1 MLKTESEKTLM
12 DIHALQQIVHH
23 TRDARRKQILPKFSS
38 ADRDQLIHKYHPDFR
53 ERAYRPIRF
62 GPNEG
67 DKTVVE
73 LAALLEG
80 DSPIADEFDLTADYT
95 TDVLVVGGGGA
106 GCAAALHAHAA
117 GAKVILATKLRLGD
131 SNSVMAQG
139 GMQISVAPED
149 SPVTHFVDTL
159 KGGHMQNDHQLLKV
173 MVEEGPSIAKWLLGL
188 GVLFDRDGDGNL
200 HVKKGGGSSRPRL
213 LTCSDYTGLEIMR
226 VLKDEVLNQNIQLL
240 EFCAAVEL
248 MSDDHGA
255 CTGAI
260 FKDLDNQRHVV
271 VAAKSVILATG
282 GIGRLHIQGFPTS
295 NHYGATGD
303 GLCLAYRMG
312 AKLMHIDTFQYHPSG
327 AVYPEQLIGALVTE
341 GIRSEGGHLVN
352 AKGERF
358 VNELDTRDVVSSSI
372 IRECEEGRGIRTMSG
387 RIGVWLDTPLL
398 DAEHGPG
405 TLEKHFPA
413 MMLQFDRFGIDI
425 SKDPVLIYPTLHYQ
439 NGGVKIDTNSETNVP
454 NLFVAGE
461 ASGGLHG
468 RNRLMGNSLLDLM
481 VFGKRS
487 GLTAA
492 ARAAAMQQGKLT
504 VEHIKKF
511 RVEAKKRGSMN
522 GIVSPMILPPYTRK
536 VMVCR
541 SRLSIRA
548 SEGVT

>member
-1 MLKTESEKTLM
+1 M
-12 DIHALQQIVHH
+12 DIHALQQIVHK
-23 TRDARRKQILPKFSS
+23 TRDARRKQQVPKLSS
-38 ADRDQLIHKYHPDFR
+38 ADRDQLIHQYHPDFR
-53 ERAYRPIRF
+53 TSAYRPIRF
-62 GPNEG
+62 GPNAGE
-67 DKTVVE
+67 KTVIE
-73 LAALLEG
+73 LATLLEG
-80 DSPIADEFDLTADYT
+80 DSPLTGQVDLTPHYQA
-95 TDVLVVGGGGA
+95 DVLVIGGGGA
-106 GCAAALHAHAA
+106 GCAAALHAHEA

-149 SPVTHFVDTL
+149 SPVTHFIDTL
-159 KGGHMQNDHQLLKV
+159 KGGHMQNDHDLLKV
-173 MVEEGPSIAKWLLGL
+173 MVEEGPSIAKWLIGL
-188 GVLFDRDGDGNL
+188 GVLFDRQADGNL
-200 HVKKGGGSSRPRL
+200 HVKKGGGSSKPRL
-213 LTCSDYTGLEIMR
+213 VTCSDYTGLEMMR
-226 VLKDEVLNQNIQLL
+226 VLKDEVINQKIQLL
-240 EFCAAVEL
+240 EFAAAIEL
-248 MSDDHGA
+248 LSDRDGT

-260 FKDLDNQRHVV
+260 FKDLDNQRYVV

-312 AKLMHIDTFQYHPSG
+312 AKLAHIDTFQYHPSG

-341 GIRSEGGHLVN
+341 GIRSDGGQLVN
-352 AKGERF
+352 AQGERF

-372 IRECEEGRGIRTMSG
+372 IRECEEGRGIRTMAG
-387 RIGVWLDTPLL
+387 RVGIWLDTPLL
-398 DAEHGPG
+398 DVEHGPG
-405 TLEKHFPA
+405 TVEKHFPA
-413 MMLQFDRFGIDI
+413 MMLQFERFGIDI

-439 NGGVKIDTNSETNVP
+439 NGGVKIDTNSETGVK

-492 ARAAAMQQGKLT
+492 AQAGSMKQGKLT
-504 VEHIKKF
+504 LTHLE
-511 RVEAKKRGSMN
+511 RYRAEANKHGKVSGV
-522 GIVSPMILPPYTRK
+522 VSPMILPAYTRK
-536 VMVCR
+536 V
-541 SRLSIRA
+541 
-548 SEGVT
+548 G

>member
-1 MLKTESEKTLM
+1 M
-12 DIHALQQIVHH
+12 DIHALQQIVHQ
-23 TRDARRKQILPKFSS
+23 TRDARRKQTLPKFSP
-38 ADRDQLIHKYHPDFR
+38 AVCDQLIQKYHPDYR

-62 GPNEG
+62 GPNSG

-80 DSPIADEFDLTADYT
+80 DSSIADGFDLTADYT

-106 GCAAALHAHAA
+106 GCAAALHAHIA

-173 MVEEGPSIAKWLLGL
+173 MVEEGPSIAKWLLSL

-200 HVKKGGGSSRPRL
+200 HVKKGGGSSKPRL

-240 EFCAAVEL
+240 EFCAAIEL
-248 MSDDHGA
+248 TSDEKGN

-405 TLEKHFPA
+405 TVEKHFPA
-413 MMLQFDRFGIDI
+413 MMLQFERFGIDI

-492 ARAAAMQQGKLT
+492 ARAAAMPQGKLT
-504 VEHIKKF
+504 VGHLGGF
-511 RVEAKKRGSMN
+511 RAEAKKHGSAN
-522 GIVSPMILPPYTRK
+522 GVVSPMILPPYTRK
-536 VMVCR
+536 E
-541 SRLSIRA
+541 S
-548 SEGVT
+548 

>member
-1 MLKTESEKTLM
+1 M
-12 DIHALQQIVHH
+12 DIHALQQIVHQ
-23 TRDARRKQILPKFSS
+23 TRDARRKQTIPKFSP

-53 ERAYRPIRF
+53 ASAYRPIRF

-67 DKTVVE
+67 EKTVVE

-80 DSPIADEFDLTADYT
+80 DSPIQDDVDLTPHYT
-95 TDVLVVGGGGA
+95 TDVLVIGGGGA
-106 GCAAALHAHAA
+106 GCAAALHAHGA
-117 GAKVILATKLRLGD
+117 GANVILATKLRLGD

-149 SPVTHFVDTL
+149 SPVTHFIDTL
-159 KGGHMQNDHQLLKV
+159 KGGHMKNDHELLKV
-173 MVEEGPSIAKWLLGL
+173 MVEEGPSIAKWLIEL
-188 GVLFDRDGDGNL
+188 GVLFDRQADGNL
-200 HVKKGGGSSRPRL
+200 HVKKGGGSSKPRL
-213 LTCSDYTGLEIMR
+213 VTCSDYTGLEIMR
-226 VLKDEVLNQNIQLL
+226 VLKDEVINQKIQLL
-240 EFCAAVEL
+240 EFAAAIEL
-248 MSDDHGA
+248 LSDDNGA

-260 FKDLDNQRHVV
+260 FKDLDNHRHVV

-303 GLCLAYRMG
+303 GLCLSYRMG
-312 AKLMHIDTFQYHPSG
+312 AKLAHVDTFQYHPSG
-327 AVYPEQLIGALVTE
+327 AVYPEQLVGALVTE

-387 RIGVWLDTPLL
+387 RVGVWLDTPLL
-398 DAEHGPG
+398 DAEHG
-405 TLEKHFPA
+405 
-413 MMLQFDRFGIDI
+413 FGIDI

-439 NGGVKIDTNSETNVP
+439 NGGVKIDTNSETNVK

-481 VFGKRS
+481 VYGKRS

-492 ARAAAMQQGKLT
+492 GRAGSMKHGKLT
-504 VEHIKKF
+504 LKHLQRF
-511 RVEAKKRGSMN
+511 RDEAKKHGNSS
-522 GIVSPMILPPYTRK
+522 GVISPMILPAYTRK
-536 VMVCR
+536 V
-541 SRLSIRA
+541 
-548 SEGVT
+548 G

>member
-1 MLKTESEKTLM
+1 M
-12 DIHALQQIVHH
+12 DIHALQQIVHK
-23 TRDARRKQILPKFSS
+23 TRDARRKQQFPKLSP

-53 ERAYRPIRF
+53 ASAYRPLRF
-62 GPNEG
+62 GPNAGE
-67 DKTVVE
+67 KTVIE
-73 LAALLEG
+73 LATLLEG
-80 DSPIADEFDLTADYT
+80 DSPLTGQVDLTPHYQA
-95 TDVLVVGGGGA
+95 DVLVIGGGGA
-106 GCAAALHAHAA
+106 GCAAALHAHEA

-149 SPVTHFVDTL
+149 SPVTHFIDTL
-159 KGGHMQNDHQLLKV
+159 KGGHMQNDHDLLKV
-173 MVEEGPSIAKWLLGL
+173 MVEEGPSIAKWLIGL
-188 GVLFDRDGDGNL
+188 GVLFDRQADGNL
-200 HVKKGGGSSRPRL
+200 RVKKGGGSSKPRL
-213 LTCSDYTGLEIMR
+213 VTCSDYTGLEMMR
-226 VLKDEVLNQNIQLL
+226 VLKDEVINQKIQLL
-240 EFCAAVEL
+240 EFAAAIEL
-248 MSDDHGA
+248 LSDSEGT

-260 FKDLDNQRHVV
+260 FKDLDNQRYVV

-312 AKLMHIDTFQYHPSG
+312 AKLAHIDTFQYHPSG

-341 GIRSEGGHLVN
+341 GIRSDGGQLVN
-352 AKGERF
+352 AQGERF

-372 IRECEEGRGIRTMSG
+372 IRECEEGRGIRTMAG
-387 RIGVWLDTPLL
+387 RVGVWLDTPLL
-398 DAEHGPG
+398 DVEHGPG
-405 TLEKHFPA
+405 TVEKHFPA
-413 MMLQFDRFGIDI
+413 MMLQFERFGIDI

-439 NGGVKIDTNSETNVP
+439 NGGVKIDTNSETGVK

-492 ARAAAMQQGKLT
+492 ARAGSMKQGKLT
-504 VEHIKKF
+504 LAHLD
-511 RVEAKKRGSMN
+511 RYRAEANTHGKVSG
-522 GIVSPMILPPYTRK
+522 VTSPMILPAYTRK
-536 VMVCR
+536 V
-541 SRLSIRA
+541 
-548 SEGVT
+548 G